1 VVGSTTT
8 DANGFYQFDTDI
20 AHPGTDAELTK
31 TVTFDPTQTN
41 FSLSGLLDQF
51 DPSLGQLQSIEI
63 QHAGSITSEIKAE
76 NFSGTSESDITGTV
90 SGTLTLSGPG
100 GLSNVVNIAGTAGS
114 FHATQFDGALDF
126 AGSSGGSFGT
136 QTADGNNTVVLTG
149 ADMNDYI
156 GTGQVSL
163 TEDA

>member
-1 VVGSTTT
+1 GHVYYDANNNGLFDPGEMAIANTPIELHDSMGTVVGSTTT

-76 NFSGTSESDITGTV
+76 NFSSTSESDITGTV
-90 SGTLTLSGPG
+90 SGTLTLTGPG
-100 GLSNVVNIAGTAGS
+100 GLSNVVDI
-114 FHATQFDGALDF
+114 
-126 AGSSGGSFGT
+126 
-136 QTADGNNTVVLTG
+136 
-149 ADMNDYI
+149 
-156 GTGQVSL
+156 
-163 TEDA
+163 